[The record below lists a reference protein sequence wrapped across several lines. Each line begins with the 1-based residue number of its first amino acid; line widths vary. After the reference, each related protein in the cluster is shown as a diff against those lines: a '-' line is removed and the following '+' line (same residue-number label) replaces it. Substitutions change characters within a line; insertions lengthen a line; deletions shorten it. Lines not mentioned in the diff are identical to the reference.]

1 MGFFCHPIVMQLT
14 RTCCTRSPRFISVVL
29 TLLLLLTAC
38 GGISSNVSSK
48 TSSGAGDPEAGK
60 ALFNQTQQLTGAPTC
75 KTCHVIE
82 PGEPAIVGPNLSGIA
97 VRAKQRVMGQ
107 SAREYLRTS
116 ITDPYAYIVPG
127 YQSGIMVRN
136 YADYLTPQQ
145 INDLV
150 AYLMTL
156 E

>member
-1 MGFFCHPIVMQLT
+1 MRFFCHPIVMKPSKK
-14 RTCCTRSPRFISVVL
+14 CCKGGPHVILAL

-38 GGISSNVSSK
+38 GSTSNVSSK
-48 TSSGAGDPEAGK
+48 TAPDAGDPEAGK

-97 VRAKQRVMGQ
+97 VRAKQRVTGQ
-107 SAREYLRTS
+107 SARAYIRNS

-136 YADYLTPQQ
+136 YEDYLSPQQ